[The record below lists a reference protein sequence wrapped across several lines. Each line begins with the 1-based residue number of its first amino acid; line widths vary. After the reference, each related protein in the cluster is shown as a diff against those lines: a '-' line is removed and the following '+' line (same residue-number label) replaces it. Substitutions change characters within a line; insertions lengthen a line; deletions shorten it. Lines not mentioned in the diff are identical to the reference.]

1 MNVSCVD
8 APPAEGRLRLLSPA
22 DKWLM
27 NSSYG
32 NDPKILKAMGPATV
46 VIHPDDAAARGIGD
60 GDPVHLA
67 NEVCALPFVAKVSD
81 MITPGALLT
90 TKSRWPKW
98 SEGAANVNLMHRAR
112 KTDMGEST
120 AVHATE
126 VTIALA
132 PPSAQP
138 APTITRAT

>member
-1 MNVSCVD
+1 MRQ
-8 APPAEGRLRLLSPA
+8 GQ
-22 DKWLM
+22 
-27 NSSYG
+27 
-32 NDPKILKAMGPATV
+32 
-46 VIHPDDAAARGIGD
+46 VIHPDGADARGIGE
-60 GDPVHLA
+60 GDAVRLA
-67 NEVCALPFVAKVSD
+67 NEACALPFVAKVSD

-98 SEGAANVNLMHRAR
+98 SEGAASVNLLHRAR

-132 PPSAQP
+132 PPS
-138 APTITRAT
+138 